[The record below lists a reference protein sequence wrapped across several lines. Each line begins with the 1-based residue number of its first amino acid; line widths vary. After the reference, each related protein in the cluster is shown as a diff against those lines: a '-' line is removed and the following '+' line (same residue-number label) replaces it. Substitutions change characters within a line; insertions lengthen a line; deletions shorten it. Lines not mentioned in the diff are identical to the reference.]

1 MLLIWKQVSLS
12 LYIYIYINMYVIM
25 HIHIESMRVEIA
37 RTDRTEGG
45 LPTQIVPFDVAGA
58 DIPPRTAVYV
68 ML

>member
-1 MLLIWKQVSLS
+1 
-12 LYIYIYINMYVIM
+12 MYVIM